1 MLTPSKSLQM
11 QLDNDFPAPN
21 ANSKKKK
28 GLAKFKKTMSV
39 EVLQRDKDNSSEQ
52 KTITLFDPIKT
63 EMIDVSKNEQ
73 EIGNDLLILENYDVT
88 CYYKHNVKFIM
99 KYNYRNCPYQPNE
112 IFTFK
117 L

>member
-1 MLTPSKSLQM
+1 M
-11 QLDNDFPAPN
+11 QLDNDFTAPN

-28 GLAKFKKTMSV
+28 RLAKCKKTMSV

-52 KTITLFDPIKT
+52 KTITLSHKIQ
-63 EMIDVSKNEQ
+63 MIDVSKNEQ
-73 EIGNDLLILENYDVT
+73 EIGNYLLILENYDVT

-99 KYNYRNCPYQPNE
+99 KYNYRNCPYQPNK